1 MIVPDL
7 NLVLY
12 AYNPG
17 AADHGAA
24 KAWWQNL
31 LGSGAPVGIP
41 WIVVLGFVRLSTTR
55 GVFQTPAT
63 TTEALDRVDS
73 WLEQP
78 GVSILNPGDQHL
90 IHLRSALAATSGGAL
105 TTDAHLAAL
114 AMEHRAELHTNDT
127 DFSRFRGLRW
137 RNPLPAGS

>member
-1 MIVPDL
+1 VIVPDL

-17 AADHGAA
+17 AAAHGGA

-31 LGSGAPVGIP
+31 LGSGTPVGIP

-55 GVFQTPAT
+55 GVFRTPAT
-63 TTEALDRVDS
+63 ASAALDRVDS
-73 WLEQP
+73 WFEQP
-78 GVSILNPGDQHL
+78 NVAILSPGDKHL
-90 IHLRSALAATSGGAL
+90 IHLRSVLAATSGGSL

-114 AMEHRAELHTNDT
+114 AIEHRAELHTNDT

-137 RNPLPAGS
+137 RNPLPGGS